1 MRFFSFL
8 DPVITR
14 WMADHGINFLRYS
27 IGLIFIWL
35 GGLKYAPGLS
45 PAEDL
50 AKPTIDVMTFGL
62 ITSHTPIIL
71 LATLEVVIGILM
83 ISGKWLRFT
92 IFLLIFQMIGTMSP
106 ILLFPEQVFT
116 YFPYGLTMEG
126 QYIFKNFVVISA
138 AIVIGA
144 TVRGGRLTANPAT
157 D

>member
-14 WMADHGINFLRYS
+14 WMADHGIKFLRYS
-27 IGLIFIWL
+27 IGLIFIWF
-35 GGLKYAPGLS
+35 GGLKYFPGLS

-50 AKPTIDVMTFGL
+50 ATATINVMTFGL
-62 ITSHTPIIL
+62 IPSQISIFL
-71 LATLEVVIGILM
+71 LATLEVLIGILM

-106 ILLFPEQVFT
+106 VVLFPEQVFT
-116 YFPYGLTMEG
+116 HFPYGLTLEG

-138 AIVIGA
+138 AMVIGA